1 MVAIRY
7 ALILSLLIVL
17 CPAVASELLGQVFY
31 TAEQA
36 EAGEAIYQRSCSGC
50 HLPNLRG
57 SFEAPQLAGPNFRLN
72 WGGRSVADLREA
84 LGTMPPQTTTPLTDG
99 QYAALAAYLLRE
111 NGMEAGASPLE
122 LTSLDQLF
130 PGLGA
135 VTADLPA
142 GVEAIPPVPGR
153 PGNVPSPDGV
163 NRVPEAVG
171 EIDVTEVG
179 RTETFSRADRFTP
192 VSDGVLADPP
202 PGDWLHWRQNQQA
215 WGWSPLTQIGP
226 GNVDRLQL
234 AWVWGMEDGTSQPDP
249 IARDGILFVPNAGN
263 VIQAIDGIDGTLLWE
278 WRHTFPEGAGT
289 RGQLRNLAVWE
300 DMIYVA
306 TEDGVMVALDA
317 RTGVVRWH
325 SRFVDWELGYQNSSG
340 PIVVDGK
347 LVNGIDGCARFTEE
361 SCFIT
366 AHDARTGEELWRTY
380 TIARPGE
387 PGGDTWG
394 DLPFALRGGGEV
406 WIAGSYDPELDLL
419 FFGTAQSKPWV
430 AASRGLTVNDATLF
444 ANSTLALDPDDGS
457 IAWYF
462 QHITGESLD
471 LDVAFERVLADVEGV
486 PMVLIIGKDGILWK
500 LDRRTGEYL
509 VHRR

>member
-215 WGWSPLTQIGP
+215 WGWSPLTQDRAWKRRPAPVGMGMGDGGRNQPARSYRP
-226 GNVDRLQL
+226 GRHPLR
-234 AWVWGMEDGTSQPDP
+234 AERGERDP
-249 IARDGILFVPNAGN
+249 GYRRD
-263 VIQAIDGIDGTLLWE
+263 
-278 WRHTFPEGAGT
+278 
-289 RGQLRNLAVWE
+289 
-300 DMIYVA
+300 
-306 TEDGVMVALDA
+306 
-317 RTGVVRWH
+317 RWH
-325 SRFVDWELGYQNSSG
+325 PPLGM
-340 PIVVDGK
+340 
-347 LVNGIDGCARFTEE
+347 A
-361 SCFIT
+361 
-366 AHDARTGEELWRTY
+366 
-380 TIARPGE
+380 
-387 PGGDTWG
+387 
-394 DLPFALRGGGEV
+394 
-406 WIAGSYDPELDLL
+406 SYV
-419 FFGTAQSKPWV
+419 S
-430 AASRGLTVNDATLF
+430 
-444 ANSTLALDPDDGS
+444 
-457 IAWYF
+457 
-462 QHITGESLD
+462 
-471 LDVAFERVLADVEGV
+471 
-486 PMVLIIGKDGILWK
+486 
-500 LDRRTGEYL
+500 
-509 VHRR
+509 